1 MGEVDYSQYDHIP
14 TDTVLIDLEA
24 YRRELPAVRDLAS
37 GYRSVANALLV
48 MRMDSERKITLNK
61 KDYWEGELSTHAK
74 MIDLLES
81 IIAYRE
87 ANHE

>member
-1 MGEVDYSQYDHIP
+1 MSEVDYSQYDHIP

-61 KDYWEGELSTHAK
+61 ATYWSDEVATHTR
-74 MIDLLES
+74 MIDLLEN
-81 IIAYRE
+81 IIVYRE